1 MLYIWRVVVICKVS
15 DGTASP
21 LGNYLGARFNF
32 HGLKIQF
39 WYLLGFSILKGST
52 AEGFGVPFR
61 ALNRKT
67 ITGDAMCCFW
77 IGTSKGWKKFKPRP
91 QNRIL
96 ESLGDSFQ
104 NFQRAIRPPPQT
116 ASSFPWSLILPPPGA
131 RDPGNEVA
139 QAASYA
145 IAIKQVL
152 FTFPLRNR
160 LDFNIFI
167 TKQMT

>member
-1 MLYIWRVVVICKVS
+1 MICKVS

-21 LGNYLGARFNF
+21 LGNYQTKRLGCSFWVLSR
-32 HGLKIQF
+32 LKNTVLIPLRV
-39 WYLLGFSILKGST
+39 LLGST